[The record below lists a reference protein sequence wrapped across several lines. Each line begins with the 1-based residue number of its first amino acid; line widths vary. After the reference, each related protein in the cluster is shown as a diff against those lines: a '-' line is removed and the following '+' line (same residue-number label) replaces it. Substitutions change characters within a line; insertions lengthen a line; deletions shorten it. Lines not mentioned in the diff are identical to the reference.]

1 TDVDAETERRRITPC
16 PSEKSAAPMP
26 RFFLP
31 GVFCGAKKKHLPYGK
46 CIKKQSG
53 LGQQG
58 RCLTQRFALS
68 VMTG

>member
-1 TDVDAETERRRITPC
+1 
-16 PSEKSAAPMP
+16 MP
-26 RFFLP
+26 RFF
-31 GVFCGAKKKHLPYGK
+31 FAQWFSEAQKKHLPQGK

-58 RCLTQRFALS
+58 RCLTQRSALS